1 MNLRHLVVVVA
12 LCVANQ
18 SIAGESPAPVTRA
31 GKPYVH
37 GALVAAAQQR
47 AGRPRMDMM
56 AFTQEPARPAKSET
70 DSAPPTGTEA
80 DPFADPSPPGEMPG
94 GKADKPLAEEEPATR
109 PPDDLF
115 TAPPGNEPAA
125 EAPPEHDMPFVEPP
139 TEAPPRD
146 VAPPREAAPRPLP
159 QRQDTPRS
167 SPARPAPQRRSP
179 PRSAPP
185 AELESVP
192 QPVPETMS
200 DESGAYAEY
209 DDGFIDGE
217 FADDCMSCAQ
227 AAGCCSLWD
236 SYCPPPLC
244 CGIPRGSWANVDYLA
259 WWSRGAS
266 LPALVTTGTQ
276 GGAMDDPTVKVLFGD
291 NRVDNGIRSGGRL
304 NIGTWFNDAQT
315 FGIGATFI
323 DLQNMA
329 SNFNIVSD
337 GSPIV
342 ARPFFSTATQAPDSF
357 VVAQAGVDAGGVRV
371 RTTNS
376 FIAADTYFRRAL
388 AFGPRRRFDLIAG
401 WQFLELDDSIGI
413 SDRAVSTD
421 PSSPIPLG
429 TTLVGFDGFRAA
441 NKFNGGVIGL
451 ETERRGGIWSLTTS
465 SKVGLGNMHQT
476 VIINGYSSTTV
487 PGETPS
493 YFAGSLL
500 ALPSNIGRYDRNV
513 FTAIPQFSANLGM
526 QVTPRMRLTFGYSL
540 IYIGHVAQAARQ
552 IDTVVDP
559 SQIGGGPVGSAPT
572 FSWQQNSFWLQGM
585 NLGLNFR
592 Y

>member
-1 MNLRHLVVVVA
+1 MIRHILSLAAVLVA
-12 LCVANQ
+12 SQCLG
-18 SIAGESPAPVTRA
+18 GETPAPVKQA
-31 GKPYVH
+31 SKPYVH
-37 GALVAAAQQR
+37 RSLVAAAQRRQTG
-47 AGRPRMDMM
+47 GRLDMA
-56 AFTQEPARPAKSET
+56 AFQEPEKGAAKENLE
-70 DSAPPTGTEA
+70 PPSGAEA
-80 DPFADPSPPGEMPG
+80 DPFADPSPPEEMPG
-94 GKADKPLAEEEPATR
+94 DKPSAPPEPPAEEGPATR

-115 TAPPGNEPAA
+115 TAPPESEPAA
-125 EAPPEHDMPFVEPP
+125 AAPSEPDMPFVEPP
-139 TEAPPRD
+139 EQAPTRQRAAPRGKTPMAPPPAAPTRPSPSRQAPPRSTPKS
-146 VAPPREAAPRPLP
+146 APPRELEPALQPEPEYLPSENGEGEPLY
-159 QRQDTPRS
+159 
-167 SPARPAPQRRSP
+167 
-179 PRSAPP
+179 
-185 AELESVP
+185 
-192 QPVPETMS
+192 
-200 DESGAYAEY
+200 DE
-209 DDGFIDGE
+209 GFVDGE

-236 SYCPPPLC
+236 SYCPPPLYC
-244 CGIPRGSWANVDYLA
+244 RVPRGSWANIDYLA
-259 WWSRGAS
+259 WFSRGAS
-266 LPALVTTGTQ
+266 LPALVTTGSQ
-276 GGAMDDPTVKVLFGD
+276 GGAMNDPNLKVLYGD

-304 NIGTWFNDAQT
+304 NIGTCFNDAQT
-315 FGIGATFI
+315 FGVGGTLIA
-323 DLQNMA
+323 LQNMA

-357 VVAQAGVDAGGVRV
+357 VVAQTGIDAGGVRV

-421 PSSPIPLG
+421 PNSSIPLG
-429 TTLVGFDGFRAA
+429 TTLIGFDGFRAA
-441 NKFNGGVIGL
+441 NKFNGGLIGI
-451 ETERRGGIWSLTTS
+451 ETERRGGVWSLTTS

-476 VIINGYSSTTV
+476 AIINGYSSTTV

-493 YFAGSLL
+493 YFAGGLL
-500 ALPSNIGRYDRNV
+500 AQPSNIGRYDRNV
-513 FTAIPQFSANLGM
+513 FTAIPQFAANLGL
-526 QVTPRMRLTFGYSL
+526 QVTPKMRVTFGYSL

-559 SQIGGGPVGSAPT
+559 SQIGGGPVGTAPT
-572 FSWQQNSFWLQGM
+572 FSWQQNSYWLQGM